1 MTRCSFAIL
10 LILPALR
17 AQDVPPPPKPTDDGP
32 GLEVTL
38 KFIQDKVT
46 DEGKLSYVASVSDS
60 SSPGTEWS
68 NQFSVRI
75 TDFVGDTS
83 ACRISFHWRA
93 EVNGQVFEDSDN
105 TLNLKDV
112 RDFILLPQEQNQ
124 KRIDTRNGHPAWDS
138 QIKPGLFTIVT
149 RRPKGL
155 ENAFLF
161 SEEDM
166 AKRVAT
172 ALKHAIEL
180 CGGGNKEPF

>member
-1 MTRCSFAIL
+1 MNLRISL
-10 LILPALR
+10 LA
-17 AQDVPPPPKPTDDGP
+17 
-32 GLEVTL
+32 
-38 KFIQDKVT
+38 
-46 DEGKLSYVASVSDS
+46 ASV
-60 SSPGTEWS
+60 PY
-68 NQFSVRI
+68 
-75 TDFVGDTS
+75 S
-83 ACRISFHWRA
+83 AAGGPASA
-93 EVNGQVFEDSDN
+93 QN

-124 KRIDTRNGHPAWDS
+124 KRIDTRNGHAAWDS

-166 AKRVAT
+166 AQRVAT
-172 ALKHAIEL
+172 ALQHAIEL